1 MKTAITR
8 ERLTLAI
15 ILALAVA
22 PYFIGLGSSSLWD
35 SNEAFYAE
43 TPREMIESGD
53 CVNPSFNY
61 QPRFNK
67 PPLSYWVVALS
78 YKAFGVSEMAERIP
92 IALGAMVLVA
102 TAFTLARIIF
112 SYEAAILSATAL
124 AIAPRFLMF
133 SRRIMID
140 VYLAM
145 FMALALLFFVLAEKM
160 PERRRLFLALM
171 YTAIGFGILTKG
183 PVAILLPA
191 AAFVI
196 YLAVFRELKKID
208 RMMIAWGAAIIAIIV
223 LPWYV
228 AVYYEHGWTYIKSF
242 LMLDN
247 ISRYTEGNWGPSR
260 GPLFYIQV
268 ALGDMFPW
276 SLFLPAAMWVQA
288 RRSKSVANERPA
300 LLLFIWIAVI
310 IVFYSL
316 SRSKED
322 LYILPIYPAAAAL
335 VGGLLASFVKETLST
350 RWRLVTAWTTSL
362 LALVIMATGAA
373 ALYLFG
379 QTPHFS
385 LAGATAIGAVALSG
399 GLLTMATLLM
409 RRRLAAVA
417 TSALTL
423 VAMNWVFTLWTLPD
437 FERFKPVRPFC
448 ELISARGG
456 EDAMIGYYRFAAPSM
471 VFYLKRPIFEYYYPE
486 EVQSAFSSGKEVYCL
501 MTRQDYDAIKDS
513 LPAQTYILA
522 SRPVFQV
529 KLKIVLEKTGPPEV
543 VLISNRDGAS
553 SR

>member
-43 TPREMIESGD
+43 TPREMIESAD
-53 CVNPSFNY
+53 YVNPTFNY

-67 PPLSYWVVALS
+67 PPLSYWVVILS

-92 IALGAMVLVA
+92 IAFGAIVLVA
-102 TAFTLARIIF
+102 TAFALARIIF
-112 SYEAAILSATAL
+112 SYEAALLGATAL

-145 FMALALLFFVLAEKM
+145 FMALALLLFVLAEKY
-160 PERRRLFLALM
+160 PERRRLFLVLM
-171 YTAIGFGILTKG
+171 YAAIGLGVLTKG

-191 AAFVI
+191 TAFII
-196 YLAVFRELKKID
+196 YLAAFRQLK
-208 RMMIAWGAAIIAIIV
+208 RVNRLMIVWGAAIVAVVV

-228 AVYYEHGWTYIKSF
+228 AIYSEHGWLYIKSF

-260 GPLFYIQV
+260 GPLFYLQV

-276 SLFLPAAMWVQA
+276 SLFLPAALWIRI
-288 RRSKSVANERPA
+288 RRTADDAGGRLA
-300 LLLFIWIAVI
+300 TLLVIWIAVI
-310 IVFYSL
+310 IVFFSL

-322 LYILPIYPAAAAL
+322 LYILPIFPAAAAL
-335 VGGLLASFVKETLST
+335 VGGLLSGFIKEKLST
-350 RWRLVTAWTTSL
+350 RWQRIASWTAAL
-362 LALVIMATGAA
+362 LAAVILATGAA

-379 QTPHFS
+379 KTPYYD
-385 LAGATAIGAVALSG
+385 LAGAKAIGVTALAG
-399 GLLTMATLLM
+399 GFIALATLHM
-409 RRRLAAVA
+409 RKRLPAIAV
-417 TSALTL
+417 TALT
-423 VAMNWVFTLWTLPD
+423 VVTMNWIFTLRTLPD

-448 ELISARGG
+448 ELIAGRAAA
-456 EDAMIGYYRFAAPSM
+456 DATIGYYRFASPSM
-471 VFYLKRPIFEYYYPE
+471 VFYLRRHIFEYYYPE
-486 EVQSAFSSGKEVYCL
+486 ELQTAFSSGRDVYCL
-501 MTRQDYDAIKDS
+501 MTLQDYEAIKDS

-529 KLKIVLEKTGPPEV
+529 KLRVVLEKTEPPKV
-543 VLISNRDGAS
+543 VLISNRDGVS
-553 SR
+553 SN